1 MTQIG
6 GLNEFALLMLISME
20 LGTLL
25 CFSLHTGEATV
36 VDLSTALTA
45 MPLAQRRKQHNRKIA
60 PDNVYAG
67 LQYDWHATY
76 MIALNPSSFPNMLL
90 QV

>member
-1 MTQIG
+1 MTQTG
-6 GLNEFALLMLISME
+6 GLNESALPMVISME
-20 LGTLL
+20 LCTFL
-25 CFSLHTGEATV
+25 CFPLHTGEATV

-45 MPLAQRRKQHNRKIA
+45 IPLAQRRKQHNPKIA

-76 MIALNPSSFPNMLL
+76 MIALNPSSFPNVLL